1 VFLKEAGNLD
11 LGAQSFQATG
21 ARQNGSGVRK
31 FIAAEWLYRENNSAE
46 DAIDICHRL
55 MPPEF
60 SAASSVA
67 RWMIYIIQSRQD
79 RAERP
84 GVLKMHQ
91 LLKQDMAPQAS
102 QSGLLAPDTTGMN
115 FYRADPALTDLL
127 RIHLPEKLFN
137 HIEPHLDRL
146 GELAGGRLDEC
157 ARLADRHGPVL
168 HPRDKFGR
176 DVQSIEYHPAYHE
189 LERAAFGEFGIHA
202 LSIRKGIMGWPDKYP
217 VVAKHAFTFLFN
229 QTEFGMGCPINVT
242 DGCAKLLANFGSEE
256 LKAKYFDGLTQT
268 DMSRLTQGGQFMTEK
283 EGGSDVGT
291 LTTSAVQEGD
301 HWRLYGEK
309 WFCSNADAKVV
320 MLLARPEGA
329 PPGTR
334 GVGLFLMPRFLEDG
348 SQNHYRIVRLK
359 DKLGTR
365 SMASGEIKLEGAIAY
380 AVGKLD
386 RGFVQM
392 AEMVNSSRLSNG
404 VKSTALMRRAWHDAM
419 TVAKNRVVF
428 GSRILDLPLGRRQ
441 LLKIMLATEQALS
454 MSFLTADALDRAEAG
469 SQDAAALLRILTP
482 TLKFRATRDAR
493 KVCGDA
499 LEMRGGIG
507 YIEEFATA
515 RLLRDAHLGSIW
527 EGTGNIVALDALK
540 RAVGRHGAE
549 SALAA
554 DLHARL
560 DDSAEVPQAWRD
572 KLRGLA
578 DRAVGFAREVAAH
591 SDNEAESRRAT
602 SLLYHVAS
610 AVQLAWEAQRIHA
623 RRGDARRL
631 LLSRLVVDQRVTPND
646 PFRLAENKSQGAIA
660 ALLLGDRPA
669 GMAEVGELLR
679 GA

>member
-1 VFLKEAGNLD
+1 MHQPGKQSD
-11 LGAQSFQATG
+11 LT
-21 ARQNGSGVRK
+21 
-31 FIAAEWLYRENNSAE
+31 I
-46 DAIDICHRL
+46 
-55 MPPEF
+55 P
-60 SAASSVA
+60 
-67 RWMIYIIQSRQD
+67 
-79 RAERP
+79 AERP
-84 GVLKMHQ
+84 G
-91 LLKQDMAPQAS
+91 S
-102 QSGLLAPDTTGMN
+102 LAPDTSGMN

-127 RIHLPEKLFN
+127 RIHLPEALFR

-146 GELAGGRLDEC
+146 GALAGGYLDEC

-168 HPRDKFGR
+168 HQRDRFGR
-176 DVQSIEYHPAYHE
+176 DMQWIEYHPAYRE

-202 LSIRKGIMGWPDKYP
+202 MSIRKGILGWPDKYP
-217 VVAKHAFTFLFN
+217 VTAKHAFTFLFN
-229 QTEFGMGCPINVT
+229 QAEFGLGCPINVT
-242 DGCAKLLANFGSEE
+242 DGCAKLLANFGSRD
-256 LKAKYFDGLTQT
+256 LQDKYLDGLTQT
-268 DMSRLTQGGQFMTEK
+268 DMEKLTQGGQFMTEK

-291 LTTSAVQEGD
+291 LTTAAVQEGD
-301 HWRLYGEK
+301 HWRLTGEK

-320 MLLARPEGA
+320 MLLARPQGA
-329 PPGTR
+329 QDGTR
-334 GVGLFLMPRFLEDG
+334 GVGLFLMPRFLYDG
-348 SQNHYRIVRLK
+348 TQNHYRIVRLK

-380 AVGKLD
+380 AVGRLD

-404 VKSTALMRRAWHDAM
+404 VKSTALMRRAQHDAM
-419 TVAKNRVVF
+419 MVANNRVVF
-428 GSRILDLPLGRRQ
+428 GSRIVDLPLGRRQ
-441 LLKIMLATEQALS
+441 LLKIMLPTEQALS
-454 MSFLTADALDRAEAG
+454 MCFQTADALDRAEAG

-499 LEMRGGIG
+499 MEMRGGIG

-560 DDSAEVPQAWRD
+560 DDSAEVPQVWRD
-572 KLRGLA
+572 RLRGLA
-578 DRAVGFAREVAAH
+578 DRAVGFAREVAAT

-631 LLSRLVVDQRVTPND
+631 LLSRLVIDHRVVAAD
-646 PFRLAENKSQGAIA
+646 PFRLAENKSQDAIA
-660 ALLLGDRPA
+660 ALLLGDRTA
-669 GMAEVGELLR
+669 GMAEVGEWV
-679 GA
+679 AAA

>member
-1 VFLKEAGNLD
+1 MKQVKKMQPRKQHRMATAG
-11 LGAQSFQATG
+11 
-21 ARQNGSGVRK
+21 
-31 FIAAEWLYRENNSAE
+31 
-46 DAIDICHRL
+46 
-55 MPPEF
+55 
-60 SAASSVA
+60 
-67 RWMIYIIQSRQD
+67 
-79 RAERP
+79 RP
-84 GVLKMHQ
+84 
-91 LLKQDMAPQAS
+91 
-102 QSGLLAPDTTGMN
+102 GLLAPDTSGMN

-127 RIHLPEKLFN
+127 RLHLPDALFR

-146 GELAGGRLDEC
+146 GELAGGHLDEC
-157 ARLADRHGPVL
+157 ARLADRHPPVL
-168 HPRDKFGR
+168 HQRDRFGS
-176 DVQSIEYHPAYHE
+176 DAQHIEYHPAYRE
-189 LERAAFGEFGIHA
+189 LENAAFGQFGIHA
-202 LSIRKGIMGWPDKYP
+202 MSVRKGILGWPDKYP

-229 QTEFGMGCPINVT
+229 QAEFGLGCPINVT
-242 DGCAKLLANFGSEE
+242 DGCAKLLNNFGSEA
-256 LKAKYFDGLTQT
+256 LKARYLDGLTQT

-291 LTTSAVQEGD
+291 LTTTAVQEGD
-301 HWRLYGEK
+301 HWRLHGEK
-309 WFCSNADAKVV
+309 WFCSNADAEVV
-320 MLLARPEGA
+320 MLLARPDGA
-329 PPGTR
+329 GPGTR
-334 GVGLFLMPRFLEDG
+334 GVGLFLMPRRLEDG

-404 VKSTALMRRAWHDAM
+404 VKSTALMRRAHHDAM

-428 GSRILDLPLGRRQ
+428 GQRIIDLPLARRQ
-441 LLKIMLATEQALS
+441 LMKIGLATEQALS

-527 EGTGNIVALDALK
+527 EGTGNIVAIDALK
-540 RAVGRHGAE
+540 RAVGRHGAD

-560 DDSAEVPQAWRD
+560 DDSANVPQAWRD
-572 KLRGLA
+572 RLRGLS
-578 DRAVGFAREVAAH
+578 DRAIGFTREVAGR
-591 SDNEAESRRAT
+591 SDNEAEARRAT

-610 AVQLAWEAQRIHA
+610 AVALTWEGGRIHDM
-623 RRGDARRL
+623 RGDARRL
-631 LLSRLVVDQRVTPND
+631 LLSRMVVDHRIATGD
-646 PFRLAENKSQGAIA
+646 PFRLTENAAQRAITGH
-660 ALLLGDRPA
+660 LLGERDV
-669 GMAEVGELLR
+669 GMTEVGELLS
-679 GA
+679 AP

>member
-1 VFLKEAGNLD
+1 M
-11 LGAQSFQATG
+11 Q
-21 ARQNGSGVRK
+21 
-31 FIAAEWLYRENNSAE
+31 
-46 DAIDICHRL
+46 
-55 MPPEF
+55 P
-60 SAASSVA
+60 
-67 RWMIYIIQSRQD
+67 
-79 RAERP
+79 
-84 GVLKMHQ
+84 
-91 LLKQDMAPQAS
+91 LKQDLKPSSVS
-102 QSGLLAPDTTGMN
+102 QPGLLAPDTAGMN

-127 RIHLPEKLFN
+127 KLHLPDALFR

-146 GELAGGRLDEC
+146 GELAGGYLDEC
-157 ARLADRHGPVL
+157 ARLADRHTPVL
-168 HPRDKFGR
+168 HQRDKFGR
-176 DVQSIEYHPAYHE
+176 DVQHIEYHPAYRE
-189 LERAAFGEFGIHA
+189 IEKVAFGEFGIHA

-242 DGCAKLLANFGSEE
+242 DGCAKLLANFGSEA
-256 LKAKYFDGLTQT
+256 LKAKYLDGLTQT
-268 DMSRLTQGGQFMTEK
+268 DMSKLTQGGQFMTEK

-291 LTTSAVQEGD
+291 LTTRAVQEGD

-329 PPGTR
+329 GPGTR
-334 GVGLFLMPRFLEDG
+334 GVGLFLMPRFLDDG

-365 SMASGEIKLEGAIAY
+365 SMASGEIKLDGAIAY

-404 VKSTALMRRAWHDAM
+404 VKSTALMRRAWHDAI
-419 TVAKNRVVF
+419 TVAEGRVVF
-428 GSRILDLPLGRRQ
+428 GQRIIDLPLARRQ
-441 LLKIMLATEQALS
+441 LMKIMLPTEQALS
-454 MSFLTADALDRAEAG
+454 LSFLTADALDRAEAG

-499 LEMRGGIG
+499 MEMRGGIG
-507 YIEEFATA
+507 YIEEFVTP

-527 EGTGNIVALDALK
+527 EGTGNIVAIDALK
-540 RAVGRHGAE
+540 RAVGRHGAD

-560 DDSAEVPQAWRD
+560 DDSPNVPQAWRNR
-572 KLRGLA
+572 LRDLS
-578 DRAVGFAREVAAH
+578 DRAVAFAREVA
-591 SDNEAESRRAT
+591 SRIDNEGDARRAT

-610 AVQLAWEAQRIHA
+610 AVALAWEGGRIHEM
-623 RRGDARRL
+623 RGDARRL
-631 LLSRLVVDQRVTPND
+631 LLSRMVIDHRVMPGD
-646 PFRLAENKSQGAIA
+646 PFRLTENSVQRRMTEH
-660 ALLLGDRPA
+660 LLGDRA
-669 GMAEVGELLR
+669 VGMAEVGELL
-679 GA
+679 AAA

>member
-1 VFLKEAGNLD
+1 
-11 LGAQSFQATG
+11 
-21 ARQNGSGVRK
+21 
-31 FIAAEWLYRENNSAE
+31 
-46 DAIDICHRL
+46 
-55 MPPEF
+55 
-60 SAASSVA
+60 
-67 RWMIYIIQSRQD
+67 MISYIQSRAETTTTMQPLKHD
-79 RAERP
+79 RGAA
-84 GVLKMHQ
+84 
-91 LLKQDMAPQAS
+91 APDQP
-102 QSGLLAPDTTGMN
+102 GLLAPETTGMN
-115 FYRADPALTDLL
+115 FYRADPALADLL
-127 RIHLPEKLFN
+127 RLHLPEPLFR

-146 GELAGGRLDEC
+146 GALAGGHLDEC
-157 ARLADRHGPVL
+157 ARLADRHTPVL
-168 HPRDKFGR
+168 HQRDKFGR
-176 DVQSIEYHPAYHE
+176 DAQTIEYHPAYRE
-189 LERAAFGEFGIHA
+189 LENAAFGEFGIHA
-202 LSIRKGIMGWPDKYP
+202 MSVRKGILGWPDKYP

-229 QTEFGMGCPINVT
+229 QAEFGLGCPINVT
-242 DGCAKLLANFGSEE
+242 DGCAKLLSNFGDEA
-256 LKAKYFDGLTQT
+256 LKARYLDGLTQT
-268 DMSRLTQGGQFMTEK
+268 DMSKLTQGGQFMTEK

-291 LTTSAVQEGD
+291 LTTTAVQEGD
-301 HWRLYGEK
+301 HWRLTGEK

-329 PPGTR
+329 GPGTR
-334 GVGLFLMPRFLEDG
+334 GLGLFLMPRFLEDG

-404 VKSTALMRRAWHDAM
+404 VKSTALMRRAHHDAM

-428 GSRILDLPLGRRQ
+428 GSRIIDLPLARRQ
-441 LLKIMLATEQALS
+441 LMKIMLPTEQALS

-469 SQDAAALLRILTP
+469 SQDASALLRILTP

-527 EGTGNIVALDALK
+527 EGTGNIVAIDALK
-540 RAVGRHGAE
+540 RAVGRHGADA
-549 SALAA
+549 ALAA

-560 DDSAEVPQAWRD
+560 DDSANVPVAWRSR
-572 KLRGLA
+572 LHGLT
-578 DRAVGFAREVAAH
+578 DRAVGFAREVASRA
-591 SDNEAESRRAT
+591 DNEGDARRAT

-610 AVQLAWEAQRIHA
+610 AVALAWEGGRIHEM
-623 RRGDARRL
+623 RGDARRL
-631 LLSRLVVDQRVTPND
+631 LLSRMVIDHRVSASD
-646 PFRLAENKSQGAIA
+646 PFQLTENA
-660 ALLLGDRPA
+660 AQRAVMGHLLGERA
-669 GMAEVGELLR
+669 VGMAEVGELL
-679 GA
+679 AAS

>member
-1 VFLKEAGNLD
+1 MHQPGKQSD
-11 LGAQSFQATG
+11 LT
-21 ARQNGSGVRK
+21 
-31 FIAAEWLYRENNSAE
+31 I
-46 DAIDICHRL
+46 
-55 MPPEF
+55 P
-60 SAASSVA
+60 
-67 RWMIYIIQSRQD
+67 
-79 RAERP
+79 AERP
-84 GVLKMHQ
+84 G
-91 LLKQDMAPQAS
+91 S
-102 QSGLLAPDTTGMN
+102 LAPDTSGMN

-127 RIHLPEKLFN
+127 RIYLPDVLFR

-146 GELAGGRLDEC
+146 GQLAGGYLDEC
-157 ARLADRHGPVL
+157 ARLADRHVPVL
-168 HPRDKFGR
+168 HQRDRFGR
-176 DVQSIEYHPAYHE
+176 DVQSIEYHPAYRE
-189 LERAAFGEFGIHA
+189 LENAAFGEFGIHA

-229 QTEFGMGCPINVT
+229 QAEFGLGCPINVT
-242 DGCAKLLANFGSEE
+242 DGCAKLLANFGSEA
-256 LKAKYFDGLTQT
+256 LKQKYLDGLTQT
-268 DMSRLTQGGQFMTEK
+268 DMSKLTQGGQFMTEK

-291 LTTSAVQEGD
+291 LTTSAVQDGD

-320 MLLARPEGA
+320 MLLARPDGA
-329 PPGTR
+329 PAGTR
-334 GVGLFLMPRFLEDG
+334 GVGLFLMPRFVDDG

-404 VKSTALMRRAWHDAM
+404 VKSTALMRRAYHDAM

-428 GSRILDLPLGRRQ
+428 GQRIIDLPLGRRQ
-441 LLKIMLATEQALS
+441 MLKIMLPVEQALS

-540 RAVGRHGAE
+540 RAVGRHGAD

-560 DDSAEVPQAWRD
+560 DDSANVPQTWRNR
-572 KLRGLA
+572 LRELTG
-578 DRAVGFAREVAAH
+578 RAIGFAREVGSRA
-591 SDNEAESRRAT
+591 DNEAEARRAT

-610 AVQLAWEAQRIHA
+610 AVALAWEGGRIHEM
-623 RRGDARRL
+623 RGDARRA
-631 LLSRLVVDQRVTPND
+631 LLSRMVVDHRVMPGD
-646 PFRLAENKSQGAIA
+646 PFQVTENRAQDAIA
-660 ALLLGDRPA
+660 ELLLGERPA
-669 GMAEVGELLR
+669 GMAEVGEWV
-679 GA
+679 AAA

>member
-1 VFLKEAGNLD
+1 M
-11 LGAQSFQATG
+11 QP
-21 ARQNGSGVRK
+21 RK
-31 FIAAEWLYRENNSAE
+31 
-46 DAIDICHRL
+46 
-55 MPPEF
+55 
-60 SAASSVA
+60 
-67 RWMIYIIQSRQD
+67 QD
-79 RAERP
+79 RRAAHP
-84 GVLKMHQ
+84 DQ
-91 LLKQDMAPQAS
+91 P
-102 QSGLLAPDTTGMN
+102 GLLAPDTTGMN

-127 RIHLPEKLFN
+127 RLHLTEPLFR

-146 GELAGGRLDEC
+146 GALAGGYLDEC
-157 ARLADRHGPVL
+157 ARLADRHTPVL
-168 HPRDKFGR
+168 HQRDRFGR
-176 DVQSIEYHPAYHE
+176 DTQWIEYHPAYRE
-189 LERAAFGEFGIHA
+189 LEKAAFGEFGIHA
-202 LSIRKGIMGWPDKYP
+202 MSVRTGILGWPDKFP

-229 QTEFGMGCPINVT
+229 QAEFGLGCPINVT
-242 DGCAKLLANFGSEE
+242 DGCAKLLANFGSDA
-256 LKAKYFDGLTQT
+256 LKAKYLDGLTQT
-268 DMSRLTQGGQFMTEK
+268 DMSKLTQGGQFMTEK

-301 HWRLYGEK
+301 HWRLHGEK
-309 WFCSNADAKVV
+309 WFCSNADAEVV

-329 PPGTR
+329 GPGTR
-334 GVGLFLMPRFLEDG
+334 GVGLFLMPRRLDDG
-348 SQNHYRIVRLK
+348 QQNHYRIVRLK

-404 VKSTALMRRAWHDAM
+404 VKSTALMRRAHHDAM
-419 TVAKNRVVF
+419 TVARNRVVF
-428 GSRILDLPLGRRQ
+428 GQRIIDLPLARRQ
-441 LLKIMLATEQALS
+441 LMKIGLATEQALS

-527 EGTGNIVALDALK
+527 EGTGNIVAIDALK

-549 SALAA
+549 AALAA

-560 DDSAEVPQAWRD
+560 DDSANVPQAWRSRLHD
-572 KLRGLA
+572 FT
-578 DRAVGFAREVAAH
+578 DRAVGFAREVADRT
-591 SDNEAESRRAT
+591 DNEGDARRAT

-610 AVQLAWEAQRIHA
+610 AVALAWEGGRIHEM
-623 RRGDARRL
+623 RGDARRL
-631 LLSRLVVDQRVTPND
+631 LLSRMVIDHRVSARD
-646 PFRLAENKSQGAIA
+646 PFQLTENAVQRAMTGH
-660 ALLLGDRPA
+660 LLGERA
-669 GMAEVGELLR
+669 VGMAEVGELLV
-679 GA
+679 AA

>member
-1 VFLKEAGNLD
+1 MQPLKHD
-11 LGAQSFQATG
+11 
-21 ARQNGSGVRK
+21 RR
-31 FIAAEWLYRENNSAE
+31 AA
-46 DAIDICHRL
+46 I
-55 MPPEF
+55 P
-60 SAASSVA
+60 
-67 RWMIYIIQSRQD
+67 D
-79 RAERP
+79 RP
-84 GVLKMHQ
+84 
-91 LLKQDMAPQAS
+91 
-102 QSGLLAPDTTGMN
+102 GLLAPDTTGTN

-127 RIHLPEKLFN
+127 RLHLPDATFR

-146 GELAGGRLDEC
+146 GAMAGGHLDEC
-157 ARLADRHGPVL
+157 ARLADRHTPVL
-168 HPRDKFGR
+168 HQRDKFGR
-176 DVQSIEYHPAYHE
+176 DEQWIEYHPAYRE

-202 LSIRKGIMGWPDKYP
+202 MSVRKGILGWPDKYP

-229 QTEFGMGCPINVT
+229 QAEFGLGCPINVT
-242 DGCAKLLANFGSEE
+242 DGCAKLLANFGSDD
-256 LKAKYFDGLTQT
+256 LKARYLDGLTQT
-268 DMSRLTQGGQFMTEK
+268 DMSKLTQGGQFMTEK

-291 LTTSAVQEGD
+291 LTTRAVQEGD

-309 WFCSNADAKVV
+309 WFCSNADAEVV

-329 PPGTR
+329 GPGTR
-334 GVGLFLMPRFLEDG
+334 GVGLFLMPRRLDDG

-404 VKSTALMRRAWHDAM
+404 VKSTALMRRAHHDAM
-419 TVAKNRVVF
+419 TVARNRVVF
-428 GSRILDLPLGRRQ
+428 GSRIIDKPLAQRQ
-441 LLKIMLATEQALS
+441 LMKIMLATEQGLS
-454 MSFLTADALDRAEAG
+454 LSFLTADALDRAEAG

-527 EGTGNIVALDALK
+527 EGTGNIVAIDALT
-540 RAVGRHGAE
+540 RAIGRHGADN
-549 SALAA
+549 ALAA

-560 DDSAEVPQAWRD
+560 DDSANVPVAWRNR
-572 KLRGLA
+572 LRELA
-578 DRAVGFAREVAAH
+578 DRAVGFAREVA
-591 SDNEAESRRAT
+591 SRMDNEGDARRAT

-610 AVQLAWEAQRIHA
+610 AVAFAWEGGRIHEM
-623 RRGDARRL
+623 RGDARRL
-631 LLSRLVVDQRVTPND
+631 LLSRMVVDHRISAGD
-646 PFRLAENKSQGAIA
+646 PFRLTESATQCAITA
-660 ALLLGDRPA
+660 HLLGDRA
-669 GMAEVGELLR
+669 VGIAEVGELLT
-679 GA
+679 AA

>member
-1 VFLKEAGNLD
+1 
-11 LGAQSFQATG
+11 
-21 ARQNGSGVRK
+21 
-31 FIAAEWLYRENNSAE
+31 
-46 DAIDICHRL
+46 
-55 MPPEF
+55 
-60 SAASSVA
+60 
-67 RWMIYIIQSRQD
+67 
-79 RAERP
+79 
-84 GVLKMHQ
+84 
-91 LLKQDMAPQAS
+91 
-102 QSGLLAPDTTGMN
+102 
-115 FYRADPALTDLL
+115 
-127 RIHLPEKLFN
+127 
-137 HIEPHLDRL
+137 
-146 GELAGGRLDEC
+146 
-157 ARLADRHGPVL
+157 
-168 HPRDKFGR
+168 
-176 DVQSIEYHPAYHE
+176 
-189 LERAAFGEFGIHA
+189 
-202 LSIRKGIMGWPDKYP
+202 
-217 VVAKHAFTFLFN
+217 
-229 QTEFGMGCPINVT
+229 
-242 DGCAKLLANFGSEE
+242 
-256 LKAKYFDGLTQT
+256 
-268 DMSRLTQGGQFMTEK
+268 
-283 EGGSDVGT
+283 
-291 LTTSAVQEGD
+291 
-301 HWRLYGEK
+301 
-309 WFCSNADAKVV
+309 
-320 MLLARPEGA
+320 
-329 PPGTR
+329 
-334 GVGLFLMPRFLEDG
+334 MPRFLDDG
-348 SQNHYRIVRLK
+348 LQNHYRIVRLK

-404 VKSTALMRRAWHDAM
+404 VKSTALMRRAYHDAM

-428 GSRILDLPLGRRQ
+428 GNRIIDLPLGRRQ

-469 SQDAAALLRILTP
+469 SQDAATLLRILTP

-572 KLRGLA
+572 QLRGLI
-578 DRAVGFAREVAAH
+578 DRAVSFAREVASH

-631 LLSRLVVDQRVTPND
+631 LLSRLVIDHRVTPND
-646 PFRLAENKSQGAIA
+646 PFRFAENRVQDKIA
-660 ALLLGDRPA
+660 ELLLGDRSA
-669 GMAEVGELLR
+669 TMREVGDLVS
-679 GA
+679 AA